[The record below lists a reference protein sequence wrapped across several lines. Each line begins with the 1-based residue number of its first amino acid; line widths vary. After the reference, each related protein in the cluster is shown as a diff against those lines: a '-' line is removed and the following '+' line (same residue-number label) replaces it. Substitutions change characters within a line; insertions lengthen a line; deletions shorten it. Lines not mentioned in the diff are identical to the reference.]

1 MFLVGTLR
9 QDSVAE
15 WVVEHVRCAWVQL
28 WHLAK
33 MHGEA
38 ADKATDAHFLRAA
51 RAHESL
57 IGAQPYLLK
66 PAFIC
71 QCSLSIAMLQLTGT
85 HVTACGPAHS
95 VLANF

>member
-1 MFLVGTLR
+1 
-9 QDSVAE
+9 
-15 WVVEHVRCAWVQL
+15 L

-57 IGAQPYLLK
+57 IGER
-66 PAFIC
+66 
-71 QCSLSIAMLQLTGT
+71 LSSVIGIMDWCHQ
-85 HVTACGPAHS
+85 ACA
-95 VLANF
+95 VLRVRLHEAYC